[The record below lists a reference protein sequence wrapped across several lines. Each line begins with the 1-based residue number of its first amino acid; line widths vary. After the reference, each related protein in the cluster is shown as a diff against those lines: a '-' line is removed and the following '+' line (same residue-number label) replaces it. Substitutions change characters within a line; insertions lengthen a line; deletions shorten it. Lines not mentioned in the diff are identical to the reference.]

1 MQRILSRYALLT
13 AVVLMLSFS
22 VQAQYLISS
31 KAGFINRVEG
41 KANVNQVGN
50 SLEAV
55 SKASMGSQMN
65 EGDSIV
71 TEADSNVEL
80 LLAPGSYLRMSEK
93 TEVKAI
99 RTSLDNT
106 RFDVIRGSVILEVG
120 EIDKKVPLEIGTPR
134 TVVTLNK
141 AGIYRFDV
149 VGTDVA
155 ISVRQGE
162 AFIGTREQAI
172 SGSAKKIGNGK
183 TYRLIGDGQPQTAKL
198 SSKVFDSFD
207 QWSYL
212 RSEQLVAAN
221 YSVLKRSRSRNSMLS
236 GWIYDPLSNSYT
248 YIPSSMYFMNGYGF
262 GFYRSYYNCDMCYYN
277 PGGYGNYGGGYYG
290 GNNGGGTAVASI
302 PSRVSNSGRDD
313 ERVQTSRTD
322 VQSRNVEP
330 YSRPSAS
337 NDNSR
342 YSRSSDNSSYSR
354 GGNYDPG
361 SSSSPSSYPS
371 SSPSP
376 SYTPAPSRVEAP
388 SSDRGSTS
396 DGGRGGDTSRTAG
409 SRGNQ

>member
-1 MQRILSRYALLT
+1 MQRILSRFALLT
-13 AVVLMLSFS
+13 AVVFMLSFS

-41 KANVNQVGN
+41 KADLNQVGN

-93 TEVKAI
+93 TEVKAV
-99 RTSLDNT
+99 RTSLDST

-134 TVVTLNK
+134 TIVTLNK

-198 SSKVFDSFD
+198 SSKVFDAFD

-221 YSVLKRSRSRNSMLS
+221 ISVLQRSRSRSSMLP

-248 YIPSSMYFMNGYGF
+248 YIPSSIYFANGYGF
-262 GFYRSYYNCDMCYYN
+262 GFYRSYYNCDICYYY
-277 PGGYGNYGGGYYG
+277 PGGYSNPYYGNTGGGIAT
-290 GNNGGGTAVASI
+290 NI
-302 PSRVSNSGRDD
+302 PSRVSNSGRDSD
-313 ERVQTSRTD
+313 RVQTSRTD

-330 YSRPSAS
+330 YSRPSSS

-342 YSRSSDNSSYSR
+342 FSSRSTDTSTYSR
-354 GGNYDPG
+354 GYDPG
-361 SSSSPSSYPS
+361 SSSSPSSYPTS
-371 SSPSP
+371 SSPTYS
-376 SYTPAPSRVEAP
+376 SPSRVDSPA
-388 SSDRGSTS
+388 SSDRGSVS
-396 DGGRGGDTSRTAG
+396 DGGRGGDTSRSTG

>member
-1 MQRILSRYALLT
+1 MQRIFSRYALLT
-13 AVVLMLSFS
+13 AVLLMLSFS

-41 KANVNQVGN
+41 KANLNQVGN
-50 SLEAV
+50 SLEAI

-71 TEADSNVEL
+71 TEADTNVEL

-93 TEVKAI
+93 TEVRAV

-106 RFDVIRGSVILEVG
+106 RFDIIRGSAILEVG

-141 AGIYRFDV
+141 TGIYRFDV
-149 VGTDVA
+149 VGNDVA

-172 SGSAKKIGNGK
+172 SGSAKKIGNNK
-183 TYRLIGDGQPQTAKL
+183 VYRLIGDTQPETAKL
-198 SSKVFDSFD
+198 SSKIFDAFD

-221 YSVLKRSRSRNSMLS
+221 YSILQRSRSRSSMLS

-248 YIPSSMYFMNGYGF
+248 YIPSSMSFVNGYRF
-262 GFYRSYYNCDMCYYN
+262 GFYRSFYSCDMCYYY
-277 PGGYGNYGGGYYG
+277 PYGGYNNPYYG
-290 GNNGGGTAVASI
+290 SGGSVATNI
-302 PSRVSNSGRDD
+302 PSRVSDSNRDGD
-313 ERVQTSRTD
+313 RVQTSRTD

-330 YSRPSAS
+330 YSRPSSS

-342 YSRSSDNSSYSR
+342 YSRTSDNSSYSR